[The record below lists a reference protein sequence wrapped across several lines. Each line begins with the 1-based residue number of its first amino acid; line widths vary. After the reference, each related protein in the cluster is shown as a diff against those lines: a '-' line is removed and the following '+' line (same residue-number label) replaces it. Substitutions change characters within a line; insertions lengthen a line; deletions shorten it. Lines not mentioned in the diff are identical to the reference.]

1 MAILLN
7 AAVLV
12 LCLRWLYRSTMGNGV
27 LMGIVASFLG
37 GTLLAFGL
45 SLALAHDYLD
55 GLGHLLAAGGSAV
68 VFWLAAVVLLWT
80 KGATYSTGEKLA
92 KSTILSIVNLV
103 PLLIYVLIANARFKI
118 GG

>member
-7 AAVLV
+7 AAMLA

-37 GTLLAFGL
+37 GTLVAFGL

-55 GLGHLLAAGGSAV
+55 GLGHLLAAGGSAG
-68 VFWLAAVVLLWT
+68 VFWLASVVLLWT

-92 KSTILSIVNLV
+92 KSTILSIVILV

>member
-7 AAVLV
+7 AAVLA

-55 GLGHLLAAGGSAV
+55 GLGHLLVAGGSAV
-68 VFWLAAVVLLWT
+68 VFWIVSLYMLLT
-80 KGATYSTGEKLA
+80 KGATFSRAQKLA
-92 KSTILSIVNLV
+92 KCAILSITVLLPV
-103 PLLIYVLIANARFKI
+103 LIYLLIANTSFKI